1 MCRQTLNITHTYTVV
16 PEGNV
21 MLLPLKPNLD
31 LLGRS
36 DQLVQI
42 MDDCIG
48 FCFRNANYIR
58 DESYE
63 YLQISVPYSRQGL
76 G

>member
-1 MCRQTLNITHTYTVV
+1 
-16 PEGNV
+16 